1 MTEME
6 ENTESKFEEII
17 NAALKRA
24 WRIINKFEKM
34 SDEDKKILEAYK
46 KKADE
51 EYKVEDT
58 ELTQWERE
66 DDVDTTADIAMS
78 WKIAADFLKAE
89 GYTYNDMEQ
98 IARDDHDIRLYDLQL
113 LKEGYQWHEEL
124 KKYL

>member
-6 ENTESKFEEII
+6 DNTESKFEEII

-34 SDEDKKILEAYK
+34 SDEDKKILEAYR
-46 KKADE
+46 KKAAE
-51 EYKVEDT
+51 ECKVEDT

-66 DDVDTTADIAMS
+66 DDADTAAEIAMS

-89 GYTYNDMEQ
+89 GYSYNDMEE
-98 IARDDHDIRLYDLQL
+98 IAHDDHTIRPYDLQL
-113 LKEGYQWHEEL
+113 LKEGYEWYEEL

>member
-24 WRIINKFEKM
+24 WRIINGFEKM

-58 ELTQWERE
+58 ELTQWDRE

-78 WKIAADFLKAE
+78 WKIAADFLKEE
-89 GYTYNDMEQ
+89 GYAYNDMKQ
-98 IARDDHDIRLYDLQL
+98 IVRDDHEIRPYDLQL
-113 LKEGYQWHEEL
+113 LKEGYEWHEEL

>member
-89 GYTYNDMEQ
+89 GYAYNDMEQ

-113 LKEGYQWHEEL
+113 LKEGYEWHEKL

>member
-24 WRIINKFEKM
+24 WRIINGFEKI
-34 SDEDKKILEAYK
+34 SDEDEKILEAYK

-51 EYKVEDT
+51 ECKVEDT
-58 ELTQWERE
+58 ELTQWER
-66 DDVDTTADIAMS
+66 
-78 WKIAADFLKAE
+78 
-89 GYTYNDMEQ
+89 DMEE
-98 IARDDHDIRLYDLQL
+98 IARDDRDIRSYDLQL
-113 LKEGYQWHEEL
+113 LKEGYEWYEEL

>member
-24 WRIINKFEKM
+24 WRIINGFEKI
-34 SDEDKKILEAYK
+34 SDEDEKILEAYK

-51 EYKVEDT
+51 ECKVEDT
-58 ELTQWERE
+58 ELTQWEWE
-66 DDVDTTADIAMS
+66 DDVDTMAETAMS
-78 WKIAADFLKAE
+78 WKLAADFLKAE
-89 GYTYNDMEQ
+89 EHTYNDMEE
-98 IARDDHDIRLYDLQL
+98 IARDDRDIRPYDLQL
-113 LKEGYQWHEEL
+113 LKEGYEWYEEL

>member
-1 MTEME
+1 ME
-6 ENTESKFEEII
+6 EKNIQSKFEETV
-17 NAALKRA
+17 NEALKRSR
-24 WRIINKFEKM
+24 RIINGFEKM
-34 SDEDKKILEAYK
+34 SVEDENILKAYR

-66 DDVDTTADIAMS
+66 DDVDTSAEIAMS

-98 IARDDHDIRLYDLQL
+98 IARDDHDIRPYDLQL
-113 LKEGYQWHEEL
+113 LKEGYEWYEKL

>member
-89 GYTYNDMEQ
+89 GYAYNDMEQ
-98 IARDDHDIRLYDLQL
+98 IARDDHDLRLYDLQL
-113 LKEGYQWHEEL
+113 LK
-124 KKYL
+124 KYL

>member
-51 EYKVEDT
+51 EYKAEDT

-89 GYTYNDMEQ
+89 GYAYNDMEQ

-113 LKEGYQWHEEL
+113 LKEGYEWHEKL

>member
-6 ENTESKFEEII
+6 ENTEYKFEEII

-89 GYTYNDMEQ
+89 GYAYNDMEQ

-113 LKEGYQWHEEL
+113 LKEGYEWHEKL

>member
-24 WRIINKFEKM
+24 WRIINEFEKM

-89 GYTYNDMEQ
+89 GYAYNDMEQ

-113 LKEGYQWHEEL
+113 LKEGYEWHEKL

>member
-24 WRIINKFEKM
+24 WRIINGFEKM
-34 SDEDKKILEAYK
+34 SDEDEKILEAYK

-51 EYKVEDT
+51 EYRVEDT
-58 ELTQWERE
+58 ELTQWDWE
-66 DDVDTTADIAMS
+66 DDVDTTAEIAMS

-98 IARDDHDIRLYDLQL
+98 IARDDHNVRPYDLQL
-113 LKEGYQWHEEL
+113 LKEGYEWHEKL

>member
-6 ENTESKFEEII
+6 GNTESKFEEII

-89 GYTYNDMEQ
+89 GYAYNDMEQ

-113 LKEGYQWHEEL
+113 LKEGYEWHEKL

>member
-6 ENTESKFEEII
+6 DNTESKFEEII

-89 GYTYNDMEQ
+89 GYAYNDMEQ

-113 LKEGYQWHEEL
+113 LKEGYEWHEKL

>member
-1 MTEME
+1 MT

-24 WRIINKFEKM
+24 WRIINGFEKM
-34 SDEDKKILEAYK
+34 SDEDKRILEAYK

-89 GYTYNDMEQ
+89 GYVYNDMEQ

-113 LKEGYQWHEEL
+113 LKEGYEWHEKL

>member
-1 MTEME
+1 ME
-6 ENTESKFEEII
+6 ENTEYKFEEII

-51 EYKVEDT
+51 EYRVEDT
-58 ELTQWERE
+58 ELTQWDWE
-66 DDVDTTADIAMS
+66 DDVDTTAEIAMS

-98 IARDDHDIRLYDLQL
+98 IARDDHNVRPYDLQL
-113 LKEGYQWHEEL
+113 LKEGYEWHEKL

>member
-66 DDVDTTADIAMS
+66 DDVDTMAETAMS
-78 WKIAADFLKAE
+78 WKLAADFLKAE
-89 GYTYNDMEQ
+89 GHTYNDMEE
-98 IARDDHDIRLYDLQL
+98 IARDDHDIRPYDLQL
-113 LKEGYQWHEEL
+113 LKEGYEWYEEL

>member
-6 ENTESKFEEII
+6 ENTESKLEEII

-24 WRIINKFEKM
+24 WRIINGFEKM

-66 DDVDTTADIAMS
+66 DDVDTMAAIAMS

-89 GYTYNDMEQ
+89 GYSYNDMEQ
-98 IARDDHDIRLYDLQL
+98 IARDDHNVRPYDLQL
-113 LKEGYQWHEEL
+113 LKEGYEWHEKL

>member
-6 ENTESKFEEII
+6 ENTESNFEEII

-24 WRIINKFEKM
+24 WRIINGFEKM

-51 EYKVEDT
+51 EYEVEDT

-78 WKIAADFLKAE
+78 WKIAADFLKEE
-89 GYTYNDMEQ
+89 GYAYNDMEQ
-98 IARDDHDIRLYDLQL
+98 IVRDDHEIRPYDLQL
-113 LKEGYQWHEEL
+113 LKEGYEWHEEL

>member
-1 MTEME
+1 ME

-89 GYTYNDMEQ
+89 GYAYNDMEQ

-113 LKEGYQWHEEL
+113 LKEGYEWHEKL